1 MCIHCLA
8 VFLNNSQILFGCLST
23 TGITF
28 LETSPFEILRKNLLL
43 KNFSDSEL
51 SSSLHLKAFKLF
63 NFVVEP
69 KDHISFFE
77 HLSVVFLDVELS
89 GFLFFFGC
97 GNHHSFV
104 RPVNF
109 KEDSHLFSRA
119 ILPLFSVLQPLIL
132 IVGIFIVDEV
142 VQDVARVR

>member
-1 MCIHCLA
+1 MT
-8 VFLNNSQILFGCLST
+8 VFLNDSEIFFGCLSAA
-23 TGITF
+23 GIAF
-28 LETSPFEILRKNLLL
+28 LETSPFEILWKDLLL

-51 SSSLHLKAFKLF
+51 PSSLHFKAFKLF
-63 NFVVEP
+63 YFVVKP
-69 KDHISFFE
+69 KDYISFFE
-77 HLSVVFLDVELS
+77 QLSVVFLDVELS
-89 GFLFFFGC
+89 SFLFFFGS

-132 IVGIFIVDEV
+132 IVSIFIVDEV
-142 VQDVARVR
+142 VQDMTRVR